1 MSYLLDTNV
10 LSEIRKGKNGNA
22 AVREWWSGTEVSDL
36 HISVMVVGEIRRGID
51 RLHPRSPA
59 RVRELENWLVSVI
72 HAFGERLLN
81 VDRNVAN
88 IWGTMTVGR
97 TLPLVDGLLA
107 ATALAHD
114 LTLVT
119 RNTKDIKDCG
129 ARLFNPWEP

>member
-1 MSYLLDTNV
+1 
-10 LSEIRKGKNGNA
+10 
-22 AVREWWSGTEVSDL
+22 
-36 HISVMVVGEIRRGID
+36 
-51 RLHPRSPA
+51 
-59 RVRELENWLVSVI
+59 LENWLVSVI

-88 IWGTMTVGR
+88 IWGSMTVGR

-119 RNTKDIKDCG
+119 RNTKDFKDCG